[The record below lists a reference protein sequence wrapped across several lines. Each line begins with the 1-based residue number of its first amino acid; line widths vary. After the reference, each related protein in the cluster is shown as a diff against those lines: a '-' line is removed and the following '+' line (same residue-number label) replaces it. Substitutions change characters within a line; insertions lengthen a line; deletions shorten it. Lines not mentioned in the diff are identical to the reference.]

1 MHAGPVTGE
10 LTEVRA
16 QELAG
21 RSQKE
26 TDSVVKVS

>member
-10 LTEVRA
+10 LTEGQA
-16 QELAG
+16 QELTG

-26 TDSVVKVS
+26 TDSVVKIS